1 MTAGP
6 NPTTA
11 PSKRNKQKW
20 IKGQHLY
27 QYLALHR
34 LFLPIPNLIIT
45 SSTDCEAW
53 QHSQLSTPNG
63 CGGNAHR
70 DRPQPRSLHTFAS
83 LWEMFLI
90 HFTSFIILYLL
101 VLRVG

>member
-1 MTAGP
+1 MTARP

-34 LFLPIPNLIIT
+34 LLLPIPNLIIT

-53 QHSQLSTPNG
+53 QH
-63 CGGNAHR
+63 
-70 DRPQPRSLHTFAS
+70 
-83 LWEMFLI
+83 
-90 HFTSFIILYLL
+90 
-101 VLRVG
+101 